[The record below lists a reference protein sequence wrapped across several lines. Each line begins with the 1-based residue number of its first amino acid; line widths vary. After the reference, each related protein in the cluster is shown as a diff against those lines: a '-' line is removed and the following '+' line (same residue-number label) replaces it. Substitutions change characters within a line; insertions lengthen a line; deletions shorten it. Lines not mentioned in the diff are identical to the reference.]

1 MELIG
6 RAEEL
11 EALEDLYSRT
21 EPRTCAIYG
30 RRRVGKTALLRAFC
44 EGKPNL
50 FLTIEGTDGN
60 EVLESLSDQI
70 GEYLGDDGFKAE
82 RPRDI
87 VRFLE
92 GLTSEEKMVVVIDEY
107 PVLAKYHPVFPSILR
122 TFIDNKLDRLNML
135 LIVCGSSISA
145 MIRELDDG
153 DGPLFNRF
161 MLKMRLRPLPYREA
175 RKLNPGLPEEDRMR
189 IYAIAS
195 GIPLYHTMFG
205 SEPPEEGIKKLFIGP
220 APWAELEAD
229 RVVALELKPVERYET
244 ILARIRGGETLGGL
258 VASTGLS
265 KPACVESLKELML
278 LGFVRK
284 DVCFGMKK
292 RTAYRIDDGFLAFR
306 YDVLRRFGEKVHGD
320 DADRLYAMIKQDV
333 DTFYGHRFERICAE
347 YLRSTERCISIGNW
361 WGAIPQTVGGT
372 VQKDADGRVMTED
385 GDIDL
390 VALVDDGFER
400 LLFGE
405 CRFTNKPVGRNEI
418 DTLKARSDVI
428 REWPGNRRYIVF
440 SRSGFSDYLKE
451 HLEDE
456 PDPSL
461 KIVGMD
467 ELRKWAES
475 ERGRRK
481 EVGRPGTAV

>member
-1 MELIG
+1 MELVG
-6 RAEEL
+6 RTGEL
-11 EALEDLYSRT
+11 KVLEDLYSAS
-21 EPRTCAIYG
+21 ESGTCAVSG

-44 EGKPNL
+44 EGRPNL
-50 FLTIEGTDGN
+50 FLTAEGIDPGT
-60 EVLESLSDQI
+60 VLESLSDQI
-70 GEYLGDDGFKAE
+70 GEYLGDEGFKFE
-82 RPRDI
+82 KPRDI

-107 PVLAKYHPVFPSILR
+107 PVLAKHHPVFPSILR

-145 MIRELDDG
+145 MIKELNDG

-161 MLKMRLRPLPYREA
+161 MLEMRIGPLPYREA
-175 RKLNPGLPEEDRMR
+175 RKLNPGLPEEDRMK

-195 GIPLYHTMFG
+195 GIPLYHIMFG
-205 SEPPEEGIKKLFIGP
+205 SEPPEEGIKRLFIGP

-229 RVVALELKPVERYET
+229 RIVALELKPTERYEL
-244 ILARIRGGETLGGL
+244 ILSRIRGGETLSGL
-258 VASTGLS
+258 VGSTGLS
-265 KPACVESLKELML
+265 KPLCTESLKELML

-292 RTAYRIDDGFLAFR
+292 RTLYRIDDGFLAFR
-306 YDVLRRFGEKVHGD
+306 YDVLRRYGEKVHGN
-320 DADRLYAMIKQDV
+320 DADRSYEMVKQDV
-333 DTFYGHRFERICAE
+333 HSFYGHRFERICAE
-347 YLRSTERCISIGNW
+347 YLQSTERCISIGSW
-361 WGAIPQTVGGT
+361 WGAIPQTVGG
-372 VQKDADGRVMTED
+372 VVRKDADGKAVTED

-400 LLFGE
+400 LLLGE
-405 CRFTNKPVGRNEI
+405 CKFTDKPVGRNEV
-418 DTLKARSDVI
+418 DTLKARADVI
-428 REWPGNRRYIVF
+428 REWPGNRRFIVF

-461 KIVGMD
+461 RIVDMD
-467 ELRKWAES
+467 DMREWAES
-475 ERGRRK
+475 E
-481 EVGRPGTAV
+481 